1 MANVR
6 VRIEHESSDLP
17 HVRSLS
23 VSARSSSIKTPIR
36 ALHLKRDTTSE
47 SRLIQNHRARGLNEI
62 YCKLT
67 KEKIEDIDND
77 ATKLDDFGKNLRYIF
92 TMPEIRD
99 ELNLLFFSYE
109 NKDRHGGKPDTVPND
124 EETAYLCNIV
134 THPQSE
140 IIIPPF
146 MPGLSG
152 ANYLEFLKNFFNHLE
167 SHMQRY
173 AVMGSIP
180 LVASTDLRD
189 INQFYF
195 ERGINLFT
203 VDFSNKYPMDAYILV
218 NEIRQLTREISK
230 EYKEDSFIHAFNVR
244 TPKGRNST
252 QTALPAKD
260 MITLAS
266 GFDSFGTS
274 HKGDPMPPHVA
285 QELKKKSEERRLRD
299 AEMGIQHTPRF
310 RLFNG
315 DDYGYYLND
324 TPGLTDIFGNVDR
337 HSIRLSDLSNDS
349 YTDRKLKGLRKAYNV
364 ERQAVEANEYRTLI
378 KENSLRQ
385 HIMQKEHIR
394 ESFERTEHLLTR
406 L

>member
-1 MANVR
+1 MGNVK
-6 VRIEHESSDLP
+6 VRCEYESEDLP

-23 VSARSSSIKTPIR
+23 VSTSSSSIKTPIR
-36 ALHLKRDTTSE
+36 ALHLKRDATSE
-47 SRLIQNHRARGLNEI
+47 SQLISNHRARGLNEI

-77 ATKLDDFGKNLRYIF
+77 AEKLNDFGKKLRYVF
-92 TMPEIRD
+92 TVPEIKN
-99 ELNLLFFSYE
+99 EINLLFFSYG
-109 NKDRHGGKPDTVPND
+109 NKDNKNQKPDTVPTD
-124 EETAYLCNIV
+124 AETEYLCNIV

-152 ANYLEFLKNFFNHLE
+152 ANYLKFLKKFFNHLD
-167 SHMQRY
+167 SHLQRY
-173 AVMGSIP
+173 TIMGTIP
-180 LVASTDLRD
+180 LVATSDLRI

-230 EYKEDSFIHAFNVR
+230 EYGKDCFIHAFNVR

-252 QTALPAKD
+252 QAPLPAKD
-260 MITLAS
+260 MMTLAS

-274 HKGDPMPPHVA
+274 HMGNIIPPNVA
-285 QELKKKSEERRLRD
+285 KELKNKS
-299 AEMGIQHTPRF
+299 AEMRLGNAETAIQNMSKF
-310 RLFNG
+310 RLFSV
-315 DDYGYYLND
+315 DDYGYYRYD
-324 TPGLTDIFGNVDR
+324 IPRLTDVFGNMDKYD
-337 HSIRLSDLSNDS
+337 IRLSDLSNDT
-349 YTDRKLKGLRKAYNV
+349 YTDLRLKGLRRAYNV
-364 ERQAVEANEYRTLI
+364 ERQAVEAKEYRTLI

-385 HIMQKEHIR
+385 YLAQKEHIR
-394 ESFERTEHLLTR
+394 ESFEKLTHLISK
-406 L
+406 

>member
-1 MANVR
+1 MNVK
-6 VRIEHESSDLP
+6 VRCEYESEDIP
-17 HVRSLS
+17 QTHSLS
-23 VSARSSSIKTPIR
+23 VSTRASSIKTPIR

-77 ATKLDDFGKNLRYIF
+77 VAKLNNFGKKLRYIF
-92 TMPEIRD
+92 TTPEIKD
-99 ELNLLFFSYE
+99 EFNLLFFSYE
-109 NKDRHGGKPDTVPND
+109 NKNKKKKQDTVPTD
-124 EETAYLCNIV
+124 AETEYLCNIV

-152 ANYLEFLKNFFNHLE
+152 ADYLEFLKKFFKQLD
-167 SHMQRY
+167 SHMHRY
-173 AVMGSIP
+173 TIMGSIP
-180 LVASTDLRD
+180 LVARVDLRM

-195 ERGINLFT
+195 EHGINLFA

-218 NEIRQLTREISK
+218 NEIRRLIREIGK
-230 EYKEDSFIHAFNVR
+230 EYREDSFMHAFNVR
-244 TPKGRNST
+244 TPRGRNNT
-252 QTALPAKD
+252 QTILPAKD
-260 MITLAS
+260 MMTLAS

-274 HKGDPMPPHVA
+274 HKADPLPPDVA
-285 QELKKKSEERRLRD
+285 QNLQKRTDERRLKD
-299 AEMGIQHTPRF
+299 AESGKRYMPRF
-310 RLFNG
+310 RLFND
-315 DDYGYYLND
+315 DDYGYYQHD
-324 TPGLTDIFGNVDR
+324 SPKLTDIFSSTGKYT
-337 HSIRLSDLSNDS
+337 IPLSNLFNDA
-349 YTDRKLKGLRKAYNV
+349 YTDRKLKGLRNAYNV

-385 HIMQKEHIR
+385 HIRQKKHIL
-394 ESFERTEHLLTR
+394 ESFKRVESLITR